1 MNQLLSTL
9 LWTLFGFVL
18 GALPFSVWVGKLV
31 LGKDIRQFGDKN
43 PGATNVLRAGGVP
56 PFVLALMLDIAKGAL
71 PLGLAVHIFGV
82 EGWALVPI
90 SLGPPLGHTFSPFL
104 NWQGG
109 KAIAAAF
116 GVWIGITIWT
126 MPLISLS
133 LLIVFTLLITP
144 SAWAL
149 MLALVGMLIALLLW
163 FGDPVLL
170 GVWAGQTLLLAY
182 NHRANL
188 KVRPSLRRR
197 KKSNQISES

>member
-1 MNQLLSTL
+1 MNQLLPTL
-9 LWTLFGFVL
+9 LWTLFGFAL
-18 GALPFSVWVGKLV
+18 GALPFSVWVGKLL

-43 PGATNVLRAGGVP
+43 PGATNVLRAGGFL
-56 PFVLALMLDIAKGAL
+56 PFSLALALDITKGAL

-82 EGWALVPI
+82 EGWALLPI

-144 SAWAL
+144 SGWAV
-149 MLALVGMLIALLLW
+149 MLTMVGMLIALLVW
-163 FGDPVLL
+163 FDDPVLL
-170 GVWAGQTLLLAY
+170 GVWAVQMGLLAY
-182 NHRANL
+182 NHRADL
-188 KVRPSLRRR
+188 GKRPSRRR
-197 KKSNQISES
+197 KKTNP

>member
-1 MNQLLSTL
+1 MNQLLPTL
-9 LWTLFGFVL
+9 LWTLFGFAL
-18 GALPFSVWVGKLV
+18 GALPFSVWVGKLL
-31 LGKDIRQFGDKN
+31 LGQDIRQFGDKN

-71 PLGLAVHIFGV
+71 PLGLAVHIFGIS
-82 EGWALVPI
+82 GWAILPI

-104 NWQGG
+104 NWRGG

-144 SAWAL
+144 SGWAV
-149 MLALVGMLIALLLW
+149 MLALAGMLVALLLW
-163 FGDPVLL
+163 FDDPVLL
-170 GVWAGQTLLLAY
+170 GVWAGQVLLLAW
-182 NHRANL
+182 NHQADL
-188 KVRPSLRRR
+188 GKRPSFRRR
-197 KKSNQISES
+197 KKSKEYPG

>member
-1 MNQLLSTL
+1 MAQLLPTL

-18 GALPFSVWVGKLV
+18 GTLPFSVWVGKLV

-43 PGATNVLRAGGVP
+43 PGATNVLRAGGVL

-82 EGWALVPI
+82 AGWALVPI

-104 NWQGG
+104 NWRGG

-126 MPLISLS
+126 MPLISLL
-133 LLIVFTLLITP
+133 LLIPLTLLLTP
-144 SAWAL
+144 SGWAV
-149 MLALVGMLIALLLW
+149 MLALAGMAVALSIWFDNPVLYGVLAAQTALLAW
-163 FGDPVLL
+163 
-170 GVWAGQTLLLAY
+170 
-182 NHRANL
+182 NHRADL
-188 KVRPSLRRR
+188 TIRPSLRRR
-197 KKSNQISES
+197 KKS

>member
-1 MNQLLSTL
+1 MTQLLPTL
-9 LWTLFGFVL
+9 LFTLFGFAL
-18 GALPFSVWVGKLV
+18 GALPFSVWVGQLV

-71 PLGLAVHIFGV
+71 PLGLAVHIFGI
-82 EGWALVPI
+82 EGWALLPI
-90 SLGPPLGHTFSPFL
+90 SLAPPLGHTFSPFL

-144 SAWAL
+144 SGWAV
-149 MLALVGMLIALLLW
+149 MLALAGMLVGLLVW
-163 FGDPVLL
+163 FDDPVLL
-170 GVWAGQTLLLAY
+170 GVWALQTLLLAW
-182 NHRANL
+182 NHLADL
-188 KVRPSLRRR
+188 AKRPSFRRR
-197 KKSNQISES
+197 KKIT

>member
-1 MNQLLSTL
+1 MTQLLPTL

-18 GALPFSVWVGKLV
+18 GTLPFSVWVGKLV

-43 PGATNVLRAGGVP
+43 PGATNVLRAGGP
-56 PFVLALMLDIAKGAL
+56 LPFALALMLDISKGAL

-82 EGWALVPI
+82 EGWAIVPI
-90 SLGPPLGHTFSPFL
+90 ALAPPLGHTFSPFL

-133 LLIVFTLLITP
+133 LLVVFSLLITP
-144 SAWAL
+144 SGWAVL
-149 MLALVGMLIALLLW
+149 LALAGMLLALLLW
-163 FGDPVLL
+163 FDDPVLL
-170 GVWAGQTLLLAY
+170 GVWAGHAALLAW
-182 NHRANL
+182 NHRADL
-188 KVRPSLRRR
+188 AKRPSRRR
-197 KKSNQISES
+197 NKKIT

>member
-1 MNQLLSTL
+1 MNQILTTV

-18 GALPFSVWVGKLV
+18 GALPFSVWVGKVV

-71 PLGLAVHIFGV
+71 PLGLAVHIFGIA
-82 EGWALVPI
+82 GWGLVPI

-104 NWQGG
+104 NWRGG

-116 GVWIGITIWT
+116 GVWIGLTIWT

-144 SAWAL
+144 SGWAV
-149 MLALVGMLIALLLW
+149 MAALAGMLVALLVW
-163 FGDPVLL
+163 FENPILL
-170 GVWAGQTLLLAY
+170 GVWAGQVLLLSW
-182 NHRANL
+182 NHRGDLAQ
-188 KVRPSLRRR
+188 RPSLRRR
-197 KKSNQISES
+197 KQSKQSSG